1 MRTLKYCAFLACLF
15 GLATLNVAQGV
26 AQDVGTLAGQ
36 VEAGEMP
43 ARIAAC
49 QQLAAL
55 GIKAQA
61 AVPQL
66 MAALKSD
73 NADLQRNAALALAE
87 VGSHAAAAVPVL
99 IEALGDSD
107 AVVRAAAAHA
117 LGEIGPAARDATEKL
132 IGAIADEDPAVRR
145 EVRSAL
151 HDIAPPREVA
161 LPLWIK
167 MLETASP
174 ADAAAAVASLAE
186 AGEASV
192 PALVEALNHKD
203 AAYWACLALSE
214 IGAPAAAAVPKLT
227 ELLDSEEMEV
237 RLQATI
243 ALAHI
248 GPAAKSAE
256 AKIIEHLHSDK
267 LAGVRYA
274 SAYALGS
281 IGDKAIAIPEL
292 GKEFDSEDEFLRVS
306 AAWGYVRLIDKDKA
320 PLLAKA
326 AKIIVDAMA
335 SDDHRV
341 RDLAARA
348 LADPDIPRETL
359 GPAFRRVLQGVQDP
373 QKLMEIVDALATLGP
388 RAVPL
393 CVRSLEEKGPLRFY
407 ALQLVIKVGPD
418 AAPAVPAIIAT
429 LADPQPE
436 LRRESLFALG
446 AIGPAAAKATDKI
459 AAALT
464 DEDTEV
470 RHAAC
475 YALGKIGADAK
486 AALPALQKAMASDDA
501 FLQMAAVWA
510 ALKISPADHELRV
523 KAVPY
528 LIKAVTDERV
538 HVRLEAVNMLGE
550 LGADAKK
557 SLSALQ
563 GALEDESEDVQAA
576 AAVALEAISK

>member
-1 MRTLKYCAFLACLF
+1 MRTLKCCAFLACLV
-15 GLATLNVAQGV
+15 GLAAVSR
-26 AQDVGTLAGQ
+26 AQDVATLAGQ
-36 VEAGEMP
+36 VEAGEIP

-49 QQLAAL
+49 RQLAAL
-55 GIKAQA
+55 GVKAQA

-66 MAALKSD
+66 TAALKSD
-73 NADLQRNAALALAE
+73 DADLQRNAALALAE
-87 VGSHAAAAVPVL
+87 IGSQAAAAVPVL

-107 AVVRAAAAHA
+107 GVVRAAAAHA
-117 LGEIGPAARDATEKL
+117 LGEIGPSAREATEKL
-132 IGAIADEDPAVRR
+132 IGTIGDADPAVRR

-151 HDIAPPREVA
+151 RAIAPPREVA
-161 LPLWIK
+161 LPLWVK

-174 ADAAAAVASLAE
+174 TDAAAAVASLAE
-186 AGEASV
+186 AGEAAV
-192 PALVEALNHKD
+192 PALVEALNHQD

-214 IGAPAAAAVPKLT
+214 IGAAAAPAVPKLT

-237 RLQATI
+237 RLQATM

-248 GPAAKSAE
+248 GPAAKPAE
-256 AKIIEHLHSDK
+256 AKLIEHLHNDQ

-274 SAYALGS
+274 SAYALGT
-281 IGDKAIAIPEL
+281 IGDKAVALPEL
-292 GKEFDSEDEFLRVS
+292 GKEFDNEDPFLRVA
-306 AAWGYVRLIDKDKA
+306 AAWAYVRLIDKDKA
-320 PLLAKA
+320 PLLARA
-326 AKIIVDAMA
+326 AQIIVDAMA

-341 RDLAARA
+341 RDLAVRA
-348 LADPDIPRETL
+348 LGDPDIPRESL
-359 GPAFRRVLQGVQDP
+359 APALRRVLQGVRDP

-393 CVRSLEEKGPLRFY
+393 CARSLEEKGPLRFY
-407 ALQLVIKVGPD
+407 ALQLLIKVGPE
-418 AAPAVPAIIAT
+418 AAPAVPAIVAT
-429 LADPQPE
+429 LADPQPD

-446 AIGPAAAKATDKI
+446 AIGAAAAPATDKI
-459 AAALT
+459 VAKLT

-475 YALGKIGADAK
+475 YALGKIGPDAK
-486 AALPALQKAMASDDA
+486 AALPALQKAMTSEDA
-501 FLQMAAVWA
+501 FLQMASVWA
-510 ALKISPADHELRV
+510 ALKIAPTDHALRV

-528 LIKAVTDERV
+528 LIKAVSDERV

-550 LGADAKK
+550 LGADAKTA
-557 SLSALQ
+557 LSALQ